1 MEPGLALLSR
11 LFGEKKQRARLDPL
25 YGAIV
30 AAGRARS
37 WYVEGKV
44 PDTVEGR
51 FEMLA
56 SLLAL
61 VLLRLESEGEEA
73 RAESMLLTEIFIDD
87 MDGSLRQIGIGDFTV
102 GKHIGRL
109 MGALGGR
116 LQVFRDAL
124 AACGDLEEEASR
136 NIFRDSPPDGE
147 ALAFVARGLTTF
159 ASGLGERSLEQ
170 LLRGDIPTQ

>member
-1 MEPGLALLSR
+1 MEPTLTLLSR
-11 LFGEKKQRARLDPL
+11 LFGEKTQRARLEPL
-25 YGAIV
+25 YRAVV
-30 AAGRARS
+30 AAGRARA

-51 FEMLA
+51 FDMIA

-61 VLLRLESEGEEA
+61 VLLRLEQEGGGA
-73 RAESMLLTEIFIDD
+73 KAESVLLTEAFIDD

-116 LQVFRDAL
+116 LQKFREAL
-124 AACGDLEEEASR
+124 AEGGDMEAEAR
-136 NIFRDSPPDGE
+136 CNIFRDSPPDE
-147 ALAFVARGLTTF
+147 DSLAFVARGLKAF
-159 ASGLGERSLEQ
+159 AAGLAERSPEQ
-170 LLRGDIPTQ
+170 LLRGELPSP

>member
-1 MEPGLALLSR
+1 MPLLSR
-11 LFGEKKQRARLDPL
+11 LFGEKRQRARLEPL
-25 YGAIV
+25 SGAIV
-30 AAGRARS
+30 AAGRSPA
-37 WYVEGKV
+37 WYVAGRV

-51 FEMLA
+51 FDMIA

-61 VLLRLESEGEEA
+61 MLLRLEDEGEAA
-73 RAESMLLTEIFIDD
+73 RADSVLLTEAFIDD

-116 LQVFRDAL
+116 LEAFREAL
-124 AACGDLEEEASR
+124 ARNGDLEAEAGR

-147 ALAFVARGLTTF
+147 ALAFVASSLKGF
-159 ASGLGERSLEQ
+159 AAGLGDRSREQ
-170 LLRGDIPTQ
+170 LLRGEIPIP

>member
-1 MEPGLALLSR
+1 MDPRLALLSR
-11 LFGEKKQRARLDPL
+11 LFGERKQRARLDSL

-30 AAGRARS
+30 AAGRAPA

-51 FEMLA
+51 FEMIA

-61 VLLRLESEGEEA
+61 VLLRLEDEGEEA
-73 RAESMLLTEIFIDD
+73 KAESILLTEVFIDD

-109 MGALGGR
+109 MGAVGGR
-116 LQVFRDAL
+116 LETFRGAL
-124 AACGDLEEEASR
+124 ATGGGLEAEVSR
-136 NIFRDSPPDGE
+136 NVFRDSPPDPE
-147 ALAFVARGLTTF
+147 SLAFVARGLKAF
-159 ASGLGERSLEQ
+159 AAGLSERSLEH
-170 LLRGDIPTQ
+170 LLQGDIPPQ

>member
-1 MEPGLALLSR
+1 MESVLALLSH
-11 LFGEKKQRARLDPL
+11 LFGEKKQRARLEPL

-30 AAGRARS
+30 AAGRAPA
-37 WYVEGKV
+37 WYVEGRV
-44 PDTVEGR
+44 PDTVDGR
-51 FEMLA
+51 FDMIA

-61 VLLRLESEGEEA
+61 VLLRLESGSEDTK
-73 RAESMLLTEIFIDD
+73 AESVLLTEAFIDD

-116 LQVFRDAL
+116 LQAYRGAL
-124 AACGDLEEEASR
+124 AEGGDLQAEAGR

-147 ALAFVARGLTTF
+147 ALAFVARRLRAF
-159 ASGLGERSLEQ
+159 ASELNERSLDQ
-170 LLRGDIPTQ
+170 LLQGDIPAP

>member
-1 MEPGLALLSR
+1 MEPRLTLLSR
-11 LFGEKKQRARLDPL
+11 LFGEKKQRARLEPL

-30 AAGRARS
+30 AAGRAPA

-51 FEMLA
+51 FDMIA

-61 VLLRLESEGEEA
+61 VLLRLESGAEEA
-73 RAESMLLTEIFIDD
+73 KAESVLLTEAFIDD

-116 LQVFRDAL
+116 LQAYREAL
-124 AACGDLEEEASR
+124 AEGGDLEAEVSR
-136 NIFRDSPPDGE
+136 NIYRDSPPDGA
-147 ALAFVARGLTTF
+147 ALAFVARRLKTF
-159 ASGLGERSLEQ
+159 AEGLDERSLEQ
-170 LLRGDIPTQ
+170 LLQGDIPAP